1 MTFKGPD
8 QILAADPR
16 FVKLVVRDELGIRDV
31 DLTEHH
37 RAIGTIDLLNEVPP
51 DVRAVFD
58 RARNILLYAY
68 FAYDLLV
75 VGEAQAFAAFE
86 LALKHRLAN
95 NPVKGKETLRN
106 LVDRAREAGI
116 LPLADVVS
124 GAWMDSIEAIIHM
137 RNALA
142 HGTSDIHSP
151 GMALDVLEAC
161 AREIDRLF
169 LPSAP

>member
-1 MTFKGPD
+1 MTFKKPD
-8 QILAADPR
+8 QLLTADPR
-16 FVKLVVRDELGIRDV
+16 FATLVVSDERGVRAV
-31 DLTEHH
+31 DLAEHY
-37 RAIGTIDLLNEVPP
+37 RAIGTVDLLNAVPP

-86 LALKHRLAN
+86 LALKHRLAG

-106 LVDRAREAGI
+106 LVDRARKVGI
-116 LPLADVVS
+116 LPPAEVAS
-124 GAWMDSIEAIIHM
+124 GAWMDPIEAIIHM

-142 HGTSDIHSP
+142 HGTSEIHSP
-151 GMALDVLEAC
+151 GMALDMLEAC
-161 AREIDRLF
+161 AREIDQLF
-169 LPSAP
+169 LPPTP

>member
-1 MTFKGPD
+1 MTFKKSGEL
-8 QILAADPR
+8 LAADPR
-16 FVKLVVRDELGIRDV
+16 FATLVVVDEGGTRPV

-37 RAIGTIDLLNEVPP
+37 RAIGTVDLLNEIPA

-58 RARNILLYAY
+58 RARNVLLYAY

-86 LALKHRLAN
+86 LALKHRLAS
-95 NPVKGKETLRN
+95 NPMKGKETLRN
-106 LVDRAREAGI
+106 LVDRARKAGI
-116 LPLADVVS
+116 LQPAEVAS
-124 GAWMDSIEAIIHM
+124 GPWMDPIEAIIHM

-161 AREIDRLF
+161 AREIDQLF
-169 LPSAP
+169 PPLAS